1 MDSHSTLQEV
11 RQYIATSK
19 ILYLLTPPK
28 LYILVHLLIILTIWT
43 MTSDVWVYWCQW
55 QWSHSHRGTIPKFLE
70 GFLQK
75 KELYFF
81 FVWVY
86 VDASFNNYTHVPLCS
101 KMRENVHDYLNFFS
115 KNRCFYKHFLIF
127 SHSVTLVKNIFLTFI
142 LSPISVQLNF

>member
-81 FVWVY
+81 LCECMWMLLSITTIHTCHFAPKWGKMCMIISIFSLK
-86 VDASFNNYTHVPLCS
+86 VDVFIT
-101 KMRENVHDYLNFFS
+101 
-115 KNRCFYKHFLIF
+115 IF
-127 SHSVTLVKNIFLTFI
+127 SHSATLVKKFFLRSI